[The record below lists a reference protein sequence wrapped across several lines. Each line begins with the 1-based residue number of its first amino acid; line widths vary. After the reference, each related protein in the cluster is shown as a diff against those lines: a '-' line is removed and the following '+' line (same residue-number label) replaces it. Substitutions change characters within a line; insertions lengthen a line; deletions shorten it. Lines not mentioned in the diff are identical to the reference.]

1 MPTPDELLAHLDRVY
16 TLALRL
22 AGNPADAWDL
32 AQDAMLKALKGLPA
46 FRGDAALDTWLFRI
60 TVNAWKNRNAS
71 ASWRWWERRVSLDPL
86 GEEGS
91 VPKLAEP
98 GPEGALE
105 ADESRRALEAAL
117 AALAPED
124 RAALVLRELENK
136 SYQEIVEILGI
147 PMGTVKSRLHRARL
161 ELARALEPRS

>member
-91 VPKLAEP
+91 
-98 GPEGALE
+98 EGALE